1 MIKLKSLAFILMT
14 FSFASQA
21 GVGLSQTRIVIEE
34 KTNTS
39 SITAR
44 NEDDKSYLV
53 ANFITQQLSSKTAL
67 EGYFVVTPTI
77 FKLAPKQQ
85 NIIKIKAIPS
95 KFPKDRESMYY
106 FHSRNVPESDKGSD
120 GVKVGL
126 ENVVKIFYRPANLSM
141 EQSVAFNSVKT
152 MSTANGVKLVND
164 SPYYINLAG
173 LYVNNKI
180 IKLNKQNNVIAPFA
194 EMNYSSQ
201 NKNGSVKWAI
211 INDLGGYDEF
221 HGTVQ

>member
-1 MIKLKSLAFILMT
+1 MIKLKSLLLILLT
-14 FSFASQA
+14 ISFASQA
-21 GVGLSQTRIVIEE
+21 GVGLSQTRIVIEG

-44 NEDDKSYLV
+44 NEDDKPFLV

-67 EGYFVVTPTI
+67 DGYFVITPTI
-77 FKLAPKQQ
+77 FKLGPKQQ

-95 KFPKDRESMYY
+95 KFPNDRESMYY
-106 FHSRNVPESDKGSD
+106 FHSRNVPELDKGSD

-126 ENVVKIFYRPANLSM
+126 ENVIKIFYRPANLPM
-141 EQSVAFNSVKT
+141 EQSVAFSNIKT
-152 MSTANGVKLVND
+152 MSTANGVKLVNN

-173 LYVNNKI
+173 LYVNNKY
-180 IKLNKQNNVIAPFA
+180 IKLNKQNNVIAPFS
-194 EMNYSSQ
+194 EMSYLSQ